1 MLEGINGKVA
11 IITGAASYMG
21 RAISIRLAK
30 EGASVIVADINDE
43 GGNET
48 VKLITDAGDRAIFAH
63 TDVACEK
70 DVENTVKM
78 AVDKFG
84 KLDFMVN
91 NAGGFTTGPVWEL
104 DEVKDWDFTMDLC
117 AKGVF
122 LGMKHAAKVMIPRKE
137 GKIINTSSN
146 AGKTGIG
153 FISHYCAAKFAV
165 VGLTQSVAQELM
177 PYNINVNCICPGNQD
192 HPLHFGAT
200 KTILKMKGV
209 DIPLEQ
215 AIEEQR
221 QGRIHQRL
229 GKAEDIASSVAFLCS
244 SESDYITGQS
254 INVCGGLEFH

>member
-1 MLEGINGKVA
+1 MLAGIEGKSA
-11 IITGAASYMG
+11 IVTGGASYMG
-21 RAISIRLAK
+21 RAESMRLAK
-30 EGASVIVADINDE
+30 EGASVIVADINEED
-43 GGNET
+43 GNET
-48 VKLITDAGDRAIFAH
+48 VKMIKDFGGTAIFLH
-63 TDVACEK
+63 TDVTEEK
-70 DVENTVKM
+70 DVQNLIQK
-78 AVDKFG
+78 AVDEYG
-84 KLDFMVN
+84 KLDFMIN
-91 NAGGFTTGPVWEL
+91 NAGGFTTIWEL
-104 DEVKDWDFTMDLC
+104 DEEKDWNFTMDLC

-122 LGMKHAAKVMIPRKE
+122 FGMKHAAKAMIPNKK
-137 GKIINTSSN
+137 GKILSISSN

-153 FISHYCAAKFAV
+153 FIAPYCAAKFAV